1 MLLAL
6 CKGVEKTFIPR
17 KIDKAFQK
25 KKNLV
30 EKISYYTLS
39 FILPSF
45 YNVLSRQRGLSSHKR
60 SPVECLVKT
69 R

>member
-6 CKGVEKTFIPR
+6 CKSVEKTFIPR
-17 KIDKAFQK
+17 KIDKAISK
-25 KKNLV
+25 KKVV
-30 EKISYYTLS
+30 EKILYYTLS

-45 YNVLSRQRGLSSHKR
+45 YNVLNRQRGLSSHKR
-60 SPVECLVKT
+60 SQVECLVKT

>member
-6 CKGVEKTFIPR
+6 CKGVEKIFIPK
-17 KIDKAFQK
+17 KIDTAFK

-30 EKISYYTLS
+30 EEILDYTLS

-45 YNVLSRQRGLSSHKR
+45 YNVLNRQRGLSLIKGHQ
-60 SPVECLVKT
+60 
-69 R
+69 